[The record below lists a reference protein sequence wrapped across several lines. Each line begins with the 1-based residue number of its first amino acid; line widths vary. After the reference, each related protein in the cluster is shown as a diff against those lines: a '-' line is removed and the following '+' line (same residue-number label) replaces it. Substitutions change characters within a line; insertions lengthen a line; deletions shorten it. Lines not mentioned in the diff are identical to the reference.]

1 MYLHTILNII
11 LMKRFC
17 FFIFLLNSLITI
29 AQNDNESIG
38 ALSEIGFYTMD
49 TTLDETAIKKELK
62 TIFPDVYFVDDA
74 PEIIDRTMVYL
85 EAITDVAEDYPAHNM
100 EYLKYFAEGF
110 SKTQK
115 EQLTTSKNA
124 FILVLYYEDKD
135 VFTHTKK
142 LFDWVYN
149 KTKNTDFFIYDGEV
163 REYFLPEIWKRDR
176 VDAWENGI
184 PNAVKQLTLHSYRED
199 EYCRSITFGMQ
210 RFGLPDLVID
220 DSPCTNVS
228 NTSQLLAIIAQLLL
242 EGNQIEESNLSVD
255 LDAIKNT
262 SFQKLIPE
270 MTYENAGKKATIN
283 FTRLAIQEEGD
294 PFNTIFRVN
303 FKNDDYE
310 NSQAY
315 ESEIYKQLFG
325 SEDEVTHVSHNDEIM
340 AASQRAKEKLPELRA
355 LFNEGLEQA
364 TLVLKA
370 PFTTDEGGNEWMWI
384 EVTKW
389 KGETIEGI
397 LQNEPHYI
405 KNLKSGA
412 KVTVQQ
418 IDIFDYIL
426 YKADGSQEGN
436 ETGKLIMKY
445 GN

>member
-1 MYLHTILNII
+1 MYLHTTLNII
-11 LMKRFC
+11 LMKRFY
-17 FFIFLLNSLITI
+17 FFIFLLNSLLTI

-62 TIFPDVYFVDDA
+62 AIFPDIYFVDDA
-74 PEIIDRTMVYL
+74 PEVIDRTMAYL
-85 EAITDVAEDYPAHNM
+85 ESITDVAEDYPAHNM

-142 LFDWVYN
+142 LFDWVYK
-149 KTKNTDFFIYDGEV
+149 KTKKTDFFIYDGEV
-163 REYFLPEIWKRDR
+163 REYFLPKIWKRDR

-184 PNAVKQLTLHSYRED
+184 PNAMKQLTLHSYRKH

-220 DSPCTNVS
+220 DSACSNVS

-242 EGNQIEESNLSVD
+242 EGNQIEESNLTVD
-255 LDAIKNT
+255 LDVIKDT
-262 SFQKLIPE
+262 SFKKLIPDI
-270 MTYENAGKKATIN
+270 TYENATKKATIN
-283 FTRLAIQEEGD
+283 FNKVNIQEEGD

-303 FKNDDYE
+303 FKNDNYE

-325 SEDEVTHVSHNDEIM
+325 SEDEITYINHNDDIM

-364 TLVLKA
+364 TLLLKA
-370 PFTTDEGGNEWMWI
+370 PFTTDEGGNEWMWV

-389 KGETIEGI
+389 TGETIEGI
-397 LQNEPHYI
+397 LQNEPYHI

-412 KVTVQQ
+412 KVTVKQV
-418 IDIFDYIL
+418 DIFDYIL

-436 ETGKLIMKY
+436 ETGKLIMKS